1 MALRKGC
8 RMAAAHRRSPREID
22 QHPRSARRD
31 IFLHFRSSSDTCISH
46 PLCWP
51 IEPPLCISVKRTQ
64 NTRTS
69 RHAHALHVTQTRRS
83 NPCDPPSRVE
93 SSSARPSLIPPHAQ
107 AHPHQSKLA
116 CTPRGLCH
124 PRGNMPGY
132 QRPPD
137 PQRAVGGASS
147 AAQSRGCGPRPMR
160 TRAPVLARAPNPA
173 PTGCAS
179 GAARPAVRA
188 SASSLSV

>member
-1 MALRKGC
+1 
-8 RMAAAHRRSPREID
+8 MAAAHRRSPRPARD
-22 QHPRSARRD
+22 RPSASPRDGIFFYIFAVLPTLASHIPCAGPSNRPSAS
-31 IFLHFRSSSDTCISH
+31 LSSAH
-46 PLCWP
+46 
-51 IEPPLCISVKRTQ
+51 K
-64 NTRTS
+64 TRAPHVTHTPS
-69 RHAHALHVTQTRRS
+69 HVTQTRRS